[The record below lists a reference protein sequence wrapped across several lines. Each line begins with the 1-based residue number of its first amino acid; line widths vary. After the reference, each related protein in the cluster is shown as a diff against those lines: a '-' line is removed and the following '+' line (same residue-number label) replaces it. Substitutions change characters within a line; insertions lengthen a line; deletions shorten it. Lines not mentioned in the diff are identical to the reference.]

1 MLPLVTIKMV
11 KFSLEHSLSPMSAVG
26 IAYFGCLVARLGDL
40 RGGYRF
46 TKLATAL
53 LNKFGN
59 NEIAG
64 EVVSL
69 TAAIQTYIEPWQ
81 VVNEDLEKGIAV
93 TMKAEDMHCARFRDY
108 WD

>member
-1 MLPLVTIKMV
+1 
-11 KFSLEHSLSPMSAVG
+11 MSAVG

-40 RGGYRF
+40 RGGYRYVHVQYSLLSVIVHQTHPTTTCLQYRF

-93 TMKAEDMHCARFRDY
+93 TMKAEDMH
-108 WD
+108 W